1 MLAHVD
7 SIITVCTYQD
17 QVTELLHL
25 HARLER
31 QLKLA
36 TLDDD
41 VGEIEQVN
49 LERVQHAL
57 PRDDDLLRLLLDRQR
72 THKSR
77 HFFGRLPLRQLSKT
91 LLPCPDA
98 RVNDLQEELTGP
110 RVEDEDGTVWD
121 PSVSHNYM

>member
-31 QLKLA
+31 QLQLA

-41 VGEIEQVN
+41 VGEVKQVD
-49 LERVQHAL
+49 LKRIQHAL
-57 PRDDDLLRLLLDRQR
+57 AGDDDLLRLFLHRQR

-91 LLPCPDA
+91 LLPSPYT
-98 RVNDLQEELTGP
+98 RVDDLQEELTRT
-110 RVEDEDGTVWD
+110 RVEDEDSTVCEQ
-121 PSVSHNYM
+121 